1 MTNSANDE
9 VDLMQLLRTLALRW
23 WWLLLGAVLGLG
35 GAMLVLWLVP
45 AKFESNSRVLIRT
58 ANDPTAGLRSK
69 LGPIA
74 ELAPSALGGGKAE
87 ELDTEL
93 EILRSRSVIG
103 AVVDSL
109 RLQVLPVQP
118 ARVAP
123 ASIVDSV
130 KLQGR
135 FKPHVVDLVAGAN
148 TFPEG
153 GVWIHAGSAA
163 IRARIYDREEAID
176 NASDDLDVKQRSG
189 DVVGIRY
196 RAHDSLSVAAA
207 PNLLVQTYLVRR
219 RGVDRG
225 INQRRLEF
233 LMAAVDS
240 VQAELRASGRKL
252 RVSQEN
258 EGVLDPTAT
267 GKAML
272 EQFSLLEGSVTELRA
287 QENSLDS
294 MLSNAAHKDFDPRRL

>member
-1 MTNSANDE
+1 MTDSANE
-9 VDLMQLLRTLALRW
+9 ELDLTQLIRTLMLRW
-23 WWLLLGAVLGLG
+23 WWLVIGALVGLVGALLVI
-35 GAMLVLWLVP
+35 WLIP

-109 RLQVLPVQP
+109 RLQVLPVDP
-118 ARVAP
+118 ARMAP
-123 ASIVDSV
+123 ESIVDS
-130 KLQGR
+130 LRLPSR
-135 FKPHVVDLVAGAN
+135 FKPRVVDLVAGAN
-148 TFPEG
+148 TFSEG
-153 GVWIHAGSAA
+153 SVWIRAGSSAL
-163 IRARIYDREEAID
+163 RARIYDREEAVD
-176 NASDDLDVKQRSG
+176 NAADDFDVRQRSG

-196 RAHDSLSVAAA
+196 RAHDSVSVAAA
-207 PNLLVQTYLVRR
+207 PNLLVQTYLIRR

-240 VQAELRASGRKL
+240 VQADLRDSGRKL
-252 RVSQEN
+252 RVSQEKA
-258 EGVLDPTAT
+258 GVLDPTAT

-272 EQFSLLEGSVTELRA
+272 EQFSLLERSVSEL
-287 QENSLDS
+287 
-294 MLSNAAHKDFDPRRL
+294 